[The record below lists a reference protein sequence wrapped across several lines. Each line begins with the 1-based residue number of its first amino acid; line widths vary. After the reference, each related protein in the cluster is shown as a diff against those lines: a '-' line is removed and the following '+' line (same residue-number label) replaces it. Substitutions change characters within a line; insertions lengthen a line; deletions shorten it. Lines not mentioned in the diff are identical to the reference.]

1 LRPTCRAG
9 LKEANL
15 HQNRDPKPTMDL
27 RAVLKGVLRDHLRVP
42 EAVLAA
48 KVFPES
54 AAARAVAGLVAA
66 G

>member
-1 LRPTCRAG
+1 
-9 LKEANL
+9 
-15 HQNRDPKPTMDL
+15 MDL